1 MTVVIIAE
9 KPSVAD
15 DIAKVLG
22 AQKKADD
29 AWVGDGLAVTWAIGH
44 LVEQKFPEDYDP
56 EFKNWRKTIDRLPIV
71 PEPFEYKAKGG
82 RNRKVLSAIKKR
94 ITAKDVT
101 EIVNACDAAREGELI
116 FRSIIEHTGAK
127 APTSRMWLQSMTA
140 GAITT
145 AWEGRQPSA
154 TYDNLGA
161 AARSRS
167 EADWI
172 IGMNGSR
179 VGNTFLKGRRERTTI
194 SLGRVQ
200 TATLAMIAD
209 EEERILSYV
218 PEPFW
223 NVTADVQSDG
233 GSWSAKWV
241 RRDHKADEN
250 RPEYKANRI
259 LDLEEKNLVEADI
272 AGATNVTVTV
282 QERPKHE
289 RPPLNFDLT
298 SLQRRANSLWS
309 WPSRRTLSVAQD
321 LYDRYKVT
329 TYPRTD
335 SQYLPTDMTGKVDE
349 TIATLADIKEYKEH
363 IARLNEEGL
372 RNTARNFNDAKVSDH
387 YAIVPTGVLPQEA
400 LPADHA
406 KLFDLIARRFLA
418 SWSDRS
424 TWNVETRTATAGTQ
438 DFVKSVEHL
447 VDPGFRH
454 IETKNASLPDGWGNV
469 KDGAEATL
477 DDVTFHEEMSKP
489 PNRLKEARLLS
500 LMEHAGRQVEDD
512 EFSEALKDT
521 GLGTPAT
528 RAETI
533 EKLIDRNYIRR
544 ARNGQLSATAIGMRL
559 IDMLRRIGVDWIAS
573 PELTGEMEHRLL
585 QVQRGHIE
593 RTAYMSDIVERTTTM
608 VHRIKDH
615 DRSILYADDEDLGP
629 CPSCGESVRETT
641 LAYQCVA
648 NLGAEE
654 GCSFI
659 FWKDTSGRWFDRD
672 TASRLIQHTTL
683 EDLHG
688 FFSRTGE
695 EYTATVTLSDAGK
708 VTSKGNGA
716 GSVEAT
722 DEPIATC
729 PVCESGTI
737 RQGHDGYACDAEECS
752 FRGIRAEMCQRL
764 ITPDEARAILTEGR
778 SALLEGFVSRRGR
791 PFSAYLVLNG
801 KKIEYDFPPRQAAAD
816 ATKFEVTPGVV
827 AVCPKTNVAIV
838 ETPTHY
844 QPEEAGSGCKI
855 QIAREISKRELTR
868 EEAATLITEGQVGP
882 FSDLISKKGNPF
894 TAILYLNKAQ
904 AVRYRFAKRE

>member
-1 MTVVIIAE
+1 
-9 KPSVAD
+9 
-15 DIAKVLG
+15 
-22 AQKKADD
+22 
-29 AWVGDGLAVTWAIGH
+29 
-44 LVEQKFPEDYDP
+44 
-56 EFKNWRKTIDRLPIV
+56 
-71 PEPFEYKAKGG
+71 
-82 RNRKVLSAIKKR
+82 
-94 ITAKDVT
+94 
-101 EIVNACDAAREGELI
+101 
-116 FRSIIEHTGAK
+116 
-127 APTSRMWLQSMTA
+127 MTA
-140 GAITT
+140 
-145 AWEGRQPSA
+145 
-154 TYDNLGA
+154 
-161 AARSRS
+161 
-167 EADWI
+167 
-172 IGMNGSR
+172 
-179 VGNTFLKGRRERTTI
+179 
-194 SLGRVQ
+194 
-200 TATLAMIAD
+200 
-209 EEERILSYV
+209 
-218 PEPFW
+218 
-223 NVTADVQSDG
+223 
-233 GSWSAKWV
+233 
-241 RRDHKADEN
+241 
-250 RPEYKANRI
+250 
-259 LDLEEKNLVEADI
+259 
-272 AGATNVTVTV
+272 
-282 QERPKHE
+282 
-289 RPPLNFDLT
+289 
-298 SLQRRANSLWS
+298 
-309 WPSRRTLSVAQD
+309 
-321 LYDRYKVT
+321 
-329 TYPRTD
+329 
-335 SQYLPTDMTGKVDE
+335 KVDE

-363 IARLNEEGL
+363 IGRLNKEGL

-387 YAIVPTGVLPQEA
+387 YAIVPTGVLPKEA

-424 TWNVETRTATAGTQ
+424 TWNVETRTATAGAQ

-454 IETKNASLPDGWGNV
+454 IETKNSALPEGWGKV
-469 KDGAEATL
+469 SDGAEATL
-477 DDVTFHEEMSKP
+477 NDVTFHEEMSKP

-512 EFSEALKDT
+512 DFSEALKDT

-544 ARNGQLSATAIGMRL
+544 ARNGQLSTTAIGMRL
-559 IDMLRRIGVDWIAS
+559 IDLLRRIGVDWITS

-585 QVQRGHIE
+585 QVQRGHVE
-593 RTAYMSDIVERTTTM
+593 RTAYMSDIVERTTAM

-615 DRSILYADDEDLGP
+615 DRSVLYADDDDLGP

-659 FWKDTSGRWFDRD
+659 FWKDTSGRWFDRA
-672 TASRLIQHTTL
+672 TASRLIEQNTL

-722 DEPIATC
+722 DEAIATC

-737 RQGHDGYACDAEECS
+737 RQGHDGYACDTDECS

-764 ITPDEARAILTEGR
+764 ITPEEARAILTDGR

-816 ATKFEVTPGVV
+816 ATKFAVTPGVV

>member
-1 MTVVIIAE
+1 
-9 KPSVAD
+9 
-15 DIAKVLG
+15 
-22 AQKKADD
+22 
-29 AWVGDGLAVTWAIGH
+29 
-44 LVEQKFPEDYDP
+44 
-56 EFKNWRKTIDRLPIV
+56 
-71 PEPFEYKAKGG
+71 
-82 RNRKVLSAIKKR
+82 
-94 ITAKDVT
+94 
-101 EIVNACDAAREGELI
+101 
-116 FRSIIEHTGAK
+116 
-127 APTSRMWLQSMTA
+127 MTA
-140 GAITT
+140 
-145 AWEGRQPSA
+145 
-154 TYDNLGA
+154 
-161 AARSRS
+161 
-167 EADWI
+167 
-172 IGMNGSR
+172 
-179 VGNTFLKGRRERTTI
+179 
-194 SLGRVQ
+194 
-200 TATLAMIAD
+200 
-209 EEERILSYV
+209 
-218 PEPFW
+218 
-223 NVTADVQSDG
+223 
-233 GSWSAKWV
+233 
-241 RRDHKADEN
+241 
-250 RPEYKANRI
+250 
-259 LDLEEKNLVEADI
+259 
-272 AGATNVTVTV
+272 
-282 QERPKHE
+282 
-289 RPPLNFDLT
+289 
-298 SLQRRANSLWS
+298 
-309 WPSRRTLSVAQD
+309 
-321 LYDRYKVT
+321 
-329 TYPRTD
+329 
-335 SQYLPTDMTGKVDE
+335 KVDE
-349 TIATLADIKEYKEH
+349 TIATLADIKEYKDH
-363 IARLNEEGL
+363 IGRLNKEGL
-372 RNTARNFNDAKVSDH
+372 RNTTRNFNDAKVSDH
-387 YAIVPTGVLPQEA
+387 YAIVPTGVLPKEA

-424 TWNVETRTATAGTQ
+424 TWNVETRTTTAGAQ

-454 IETKNASLPDGWGNV
+454 IETKNSALPEGWGNV
-469 KDGAEATL
+469 SDGAEATL

-544 ARNGQLSATAIGMRL
+544 ARNGQLSATAIGLRL
-559 IDMLRRIGVDWIAS
+559 IDMLRRIGVDWITS

-593 RTAYMSDIVERTTTM
+593 RTAYMSDIVERTTAM

-615 DRSILYADDEDLGP
+615 DRSVLYADDEDVGP
-629 CPSCGESVRETT
+629 CPSCGESIRETT

-648 NLGAEE
+648 NLGADE

-672 TASRLIQHTTL
+672 TASRLIEQTTV

-695 EYTATVTLSDAGK
+695 EYTATVTLSQAGK
-708 VTSKGNGA
+708 VTSKGNAA

-722 DEPIATC
+722 DEAIATC

-737 RQGHDGYACDAEECS
+737 RQGHDGYACDADECS

-764 ITPDEARAILTEGR
+764 ITSEEARAILTDGR

-801 KKIEYDFPPRQAAAD
+801 KKVEYDFPPRQAAEG
-816 ATKFEVTPGVV
+816 ATKFDVAPGVV

-868 EEAATLITEGQVGP
+868 EEAATLIIEGQVGP

>member
-22 AQKKADD
+22 AKEKADD
-29 AWVGDGLAVTWAIGH
+29 AWIGDGLTVTWAIGH

-56 EFKNWRKTIDRLPIV
+56 DFKNWRKTIDRLPIV

-82 RNRKVLSAIKKR
+82 RNRKVLTAIKKR

-154 TYDNLGA
+154 TFDNLGA

-209 EEERILSYV
+209 EEQRILSYV
-218 PEPFW
+218 PEPYW
-223 NVTADVQSDG
+223 NITTDVQSQG
-233 GSWSAKWV
+233 ASWSAKWV

-259 LDLEEKNLVEADI
+259 LDLEEKNLVEADL
-272 AGATNVTVTV
+272 AAASGVTVTV

-335 SQYLPTDMTGKVDE
+335 SQYLPTDMTAKVDE
-349 TIATLADIKEYKEH
+349 TIATLADIKEYKDH
-363 IARLNEEGL
+363 IGRLNKEGL

-387 YAIVPTGVLPQEA
+387 YAIVPTGVLPKEA

-424 TWNVETRTATAGTQ
+424 TWNVETRTTTAGAQ

-454 IETKNASLPDGWGNV
+454 IETKNSALPEGWGNV
-469 KDGAEATL
+469 SDGAEATL

-544 ARNGQLSATAIGMRL
+544 ARNGQLSATAIGLRL
-559 IDMLRRIGVDWIAS
+559 IDMLRRIGVDWITS

-615 DRSILYADDEDLGP
+615 DRSVLYADDEDVGP

-648 NLGAEE
+648 NLGADE

-659 FWKDTSGRWFDRD
+659 FWKDTSGRWFDRA
-672 TASRLIQHTTL
+672 TASRLIEQTTV

-695 EYTATVTLSDAGK
+695 EYTATVTLSQAGK
-708 VTSKGNGA
+708 VTSKGNAA

-722 DEPIATC
+722 DEAIATC

-737 RQGHDGYACDAEECS
+737 RQGHDGYACDADECS

-764 ITPDEARAILTEGR
+764 ITSEEARAILTDGR

-801 KKIEYDFPPRQAAAD
+801 KKVEYDFPPRQAAEG
-816 ATKFEVTPGVV
+816 ATVFDVAPGVV

-868 EEAATLITEGQVGP
+868 EEAATLIIEGQVGP

>member
-1 MTVVIIAE
+1 
-9 KPSVAD
+9 
-15 DIAKVLG
+15 
-22 AQKKADD
+22 
-29 AWVGDGLAVTWAIGH
+29 
-44 LVEQKFPEDYDP
+44 
-56 EFKNWRKTIDRLPIV
+56 
-71 PEPFEYKAKGG
+71 
-82 RNRKVLSAIKKR
+82 
-94 ITAKDVT
+94 
-101 EIVNACDAAREGELI
+101 
-116 FRSIIEHTGAK
+116 
-127 APTSRMWLQSMTA
+127 
-140 GAITT
+140 
-145 AWEGRQPSA
+145 
-154 TYDNLGA
+154 
-161 AARSRS
+161 
-167 EADWI
+167 
-172 IGMNGSR
+172 
-179 VGNTFLKGRRERTTI
+179 
-194 SLGRVQ
+194 VQ

-209 EEERILSYV
+209 EEQRILSYV
-218 PEPFW
+218 PEPYW
-223 NVTADVQSDG
+223 NITTDVQSQG
-233 GSWSAKWV
+233 ASWSAKWV
-241 RRDHKADEN
+241 RRDHKSDEN

-259 LDLEEKNLVEADI
+259 LDLEEKNLVEADL
-272 AGATNVTVTV
+272 AAASGVTVTV

-335 SQYLPTDMTGKVDE
+335 SQYLPTDMTAKVDE
-349 TIATLADIKEYKEH
+349 TIATLADIKEYKDH
-363 IARLNEEGL
+363 IGRLNKEGL
-372 RNTARNFNDAKVSDH
+372 RNTTRNFNDAKVSDH
-387 YAIVPTGVLPQEA
+387 YAIVPTGVLPKEA

-424 TWNVETRTATAGTQ
+424 TWNVETRTTTAGAQ

-454 IETKNASLPDGWGNV
+454 IETKNSALPEGWGNV
-469 KDGAEATL
+469 SDGAEATL

-544 ARNGQLSATAIGMRL
+544 ARNGQLSATAIGLRL
-559 IDMLRRIGVDWIAS
+559 IDMLRRIGVDWITS

-593 RTAYMSDIVERTTTM
+593 RTAYMSDIVERTTAM

-615 DRSILYADDEDLGP
+615 DRSVLYADDEDVGP
-629 CPSCGESVRETT
+629 CPSCGESIRETT

-648 NLGAEE
+648 NLGADE

-672 TASRLIQHTTL
+672 TASRLIEQTTV

-695 EYTATVTLSDAGK
+695 EYTATVTLSQAGK
-708 VTSKGNGA
+708 VTSKGNAA

-722 DEPIATC
+722 DEAIATC

-737 RQGHDGYACDAEECS
+737 RQGHDGYACDADECS

-764 ITPDEARAILTEGR
+764 ITSEEARAILTDGR

-801 KKIEYDFPPRQAAAD
+801 KKVEYDFPPRQAAEG
-816 ATKFEVTPGVV
+816 ATKFDVAPGVV

-868 EEAATLITEGQVGP
+868 EEAATLIIEGQVGP

>member
-22 AQKKADD
+22 AKEKADD
-29 AWVGDGLAVTWAIGH
+29 AWIGDGLTVTWAIGH

-56 EFKNWRKTIDRLPIV
+56 DFKNWRKTIDRLPIV

-82 RNRKVLSAIKKR
+82 RNRKVLTAIKKR

-154 TYDNLGA
+154 TFDNLGA

-209 EEERILSYV
+209 EEQRILSYV
-218 PEPFW
+218 PEPYW
-223 NVTADVQSDG
+223 NITTDVQSQG
-233 GSWSAKWV
+233 ASWSAKWV

-259 LDLEEKNLVEADI
+259 LDLEEKNLVEADL
-272 AGATNVTVTV
+272 AAASGVKVTV

-335 SQYLPTDMTGKVDE
+335 SQYLPTDMTAKVDE
-349 TIATLADIKEYKEH
+349 TIATLADIKEYKDH
-363 IARLNEEGL
+363 IGRLNKEGL

-387 YAIVPTGVLPQEA
+387 YAIVPTGVLPKEA

-424 TWNVETRTATAGTQ
+424 TWNVETRTTTAGAQ

-454 IETKNASLPDGWGNV
+454 IETKNSALPEGWGNV
-469 KDGAEATL
+469 SDGAEATL

-544 ARNGQLSATAIGMRL
+544 ARNGQLSATAIGLRL
-559 IDMLRRIGVDWIAS
+559 IDMLRRIGVDWITS

-615 DRSILYADDEDLGP
+615 DRSVLYADDEDVGP
-629 CPSCGESVRETT
+629 CPSCGESIRETT

-648 NLGAEE
+648 NLGADE

-659 FWKDTSGRWFDRD
+659 FWKDTSGRWFDRS
-672 TASRLIQHTTL
+672 TASRLIEQTTV

-688 FFSRTGE
+688 FFSRAGE
-695 EYTATVTLSDAGK
+695 EYTATVTLSQAGK
-708 VTSKGNGA
+708 VTSKGNAA

-722 DEPIATC
+722 DEAIATC

-737 RQGHDGYACDAEECS
+737 RQGHDGYACDADECS

-764 ITPDEARAILTEGR
+764 ITPEEARAILTDGR

-801 KKIEYDFPPRQAAAD
+801 KKVEYDFPPRQAAEG
-816 ATKFEVTPGVV
+816 ATEFDVAPGVV

-868 EEAATLITEGQVGP
+868 EEAATLIIEGQVGP

>member
-22 AQKKADD
+22 AKKKADD
-29 AWVGDGLAVTWAIGH
+29 AWVGEGLVVTWAIGH

-82 RNRKVLSAIKKR
+82 RNRKVLTAIKKR
-94 ITAKDVT
+94 ITSKDVT

-116 FRSIIEHTGAK
+116 FRSIIEHTGAE
-127 APTSRMWLQSMTA
+127 APTTRMWLQSMTA

-145 AWEGRQPSA
+145 AWEGRQPSS
-154 TYDNLGA
+154 TFDNLGA

-209 EEERILSYV
+209 EEKRILSYV

-223 NVTADVQSDG
+223 NVTADVQSQG
-233 GSWSAKWV
+233 ASWSAKWV

-259 LDLEEKNLVEADI
+259 LDLEEKKLVEADL
-272 AGATNVTVTV
+272 AAATDVTVSV

-335 SQYLPTDMTGKVDE
+335 SQYLPTDMTAKVDE

-363 IARLNEEGL
+363 IGRLNKEGL

-387 YAIVPTGVLPQEA
+387 YAIVPTGVLPEEA

-424 TWNVETRTATAGTQ
+424 TWNVETRTATAGAQ

-454 IETKNASLPDGWGNV
+454 IETKNSSLPEGWGNV
-469 KDGAEATL
+469 SDGAEATL

-544 ARNGQLSATAIGMRL
+544 ARNGQLSATPIGMRL
-559 IDMLRRIGVDWIAS
+559 IDLLRRIGVDWITS

-585 QVQRGHIE
+585 QVQRGQVE
-593 RTAYMSDIVERTTTM
+593 RTAYMSDIVERTTAL

-615 DRSILYADDEDLGP
+615 DRSVLYADDEDLGP
-629 CPSCGESVRETT
+629 CPSCGEGVRETT

-672 TASRLIQHTTL
+672 TASRLIEQTTL

-695 EYTATVTLSDAGK
+695 
-708 VTSKGNGA
+708 
-716 GSVEAT
+716 
-722 DEPIATC
+722 
-729 PVCESGTI
+729 
-737 RQGHDGYACDAEECS
+737 
-752 FRGIRAEMCQRL
+752 
-764 ITPDEARAILTEGR
+764 
-778 SALLEGFVSRRGR
+778 
-791 PFSAYLVLNG
+791 
-801 KKIEYDFPPRQAAAD
+801 
-816 ATKFEVTPGVV
+816 
-827 AVCPKTNVAIV
+827 
-838 ETPTHY
+838 
-844 QPEEAGSGCKI
+844 
-855 QIAREISKRELTR
+855 
-868 EEAATLITEGQVGP
+868 
-882 FSDLISKKGNPF
+882 
-894 TAILYLNKAQ
+894 
-904 AVRYRFAKRE
+904 

>member
-1 MTVVIIAE
+1 MT
-9 KPSVAD
+9 S
-15 DIAKVLG
+15 
-22 AQKKADD
+22 
-29 AWVGDGLAVTWAIGH
+29 
-44 LVEQKFPEDYDP
+44 
-56 EFKNWRKTIDRLPIV
+56 N
-71 PEPFEYKAKGG
+71 
-82 RNRKVLSAIKKR
+82 
-94 ITAKDVT
+94 
-101 EIVNACDAAREGELI
+101 
-116 FRSIIEHTGAK
+116 
-127 APTSRMWLQSMTA
+127 
-140 GAITT
+140 AITT
-145 AWEGRQPSA
+145 AWESRQPSA
-154 TYDNLGA
+154 SFDNLGA

-209 EEERILSYV
+209 EEHRILSYV

-223 NVTADVQSDG
+223 NITADVHADG
-233 GSWSAKWV
+233 AMWSARWV
-241 RRDHKADEN
+241 RRDHKADEE

-259 LDLEEKNLVEADI
+259 LDLEEKNAVEADL
-272 AGATNVTVTV
+272 AGAPTTTVTV
-282 QERPKHE
+282 EERPKHE
-289 RPPLNFDLT
+289 RAPLNFDLT

-335 SQYLPTDMTGKVDE
+335 SQYLPSDMTEKVNEIIE
-349 TIATLADIKEYKEH
+349 TLGGISEYTGH
-363 IARLNEEGL
+363 VGRLQSEGL
-372 RNTARNFNDAKVSDH
+372 RNADRNFNDAKVSDH
-387 YAIVPTGVLPQEA
+387 YAIVPTGILPSEA

-424 TWNVETRTATAGTQ
+424 TWRVETRTATAGSQ

-454 IETKNASLPDGWGNV
+454 IEIKKEAIPEQWGAI
-469 KDGAEATL
+469 KDGTEAKL
-477 DDVTFHEEMSKP
+477 EDVTFHEEMSKP
-489 PNRLKEARLLS
+489 PSRLKEARLLS

-512 EFSEALKDT
+512 DFSEALKDT

-544 ARNGQLSATAIGMRL
+544 ARSGQISATAIGLRL
-559 IDMLRRIGVDWIAS
+559 IDMLRRIGVDWITS

-585 QVQRGHIE
+585 QVQRGQVE
-593 RTAYMSDIVERTTTM
+593 RSVYMDDIVERTTTM

-615 DRSILYADDEDLGP
+615 DRSLLYADEEDLAA
-629 CPSCGESVRETT
+629 CPSCGEPVRETT

-654 GCSFI
+654 GCKFI
-659 FWKDTSGRWFDRD
+659 FWKDTSGRWFDRL
-672 TASRLIQHTTL
+672 TAARLIEAKSL

-695 EYTATVTLSDAGK
+695 EYTASVTLSDAGK
-708 VTSKGNGA
+708 VTTKGNGA

-722 DEPIATC
+722 DEAIAAC

-737 RQGHDGYACDAEECS
+737 RQGHDGYACDAEECT
-752 FRGIRAEMCQRL
+752 FRGIRAEMCQRV
-764 ITPDEARAILTEGR
+764 IAPEEARAILTEGK
-778 SALLEGFVSRRGR
+778 SALLEGFISRRGK

-801 KKIEYDFPPRQAAAD
+801 KKIEYDFPLDKLPLTQPNSTWFQAWSPCVRKPTSPSSKHQHISSRKKLAR
-816 ATKFEVTPGVV
+816 V
-827 AVCPKTNVAIV
+827 AK
-838 ETPTHY
+838 
-844 QPEEAGSGCKI
+844 
-855 QIAREISKRELTR
+855 SKSPVNCRS
-868 EEAATLITEGQVGP
+868 V
-882 FSDLISKKGNPF
+882 N
-894 TAILYLNKAQ
+894 
-904 AVRYRFAKRE
+904 